1 MSVIPLSCSVP
12 ISVCENIMTTPTIF
26 CCFFKIWFLTW
37 HLQITLV
44 INILVKLPRELRMPV
59 AFRVGL
65 DSLTLLALRVKWSF
79 WVFKRK
85 VLELGYWESFV
96 FFVNLLECSWTYQTI
111 HVNKTNIHSGG
122 DDAPRVK
129 YYSYYIQF
137 GTGNQFVTC
146 SINSMWPIR
155 KYILESLESR

>member
-1 MSVIPLSCSVP
+1 MFKALVKDALTSSYLGNVFIRGFSSKKNTYVLPQVAAAMSVIPLSCSVP

-44 INILVKLPRELRMPV
+44 INILKLPRELRMPV

-85 VLELGYWESFV
+85 VLELGYRESFV
-96 FFVNLLECSWTYQTI
+96 FFVNLLECFWTY
-111 HVNKTNIHSGG
+111 
-122 DDAPRVK
+122 
-129 YYSYYIQF
+129 
-137 GTGNQFVTC
+137 
-146 SINSMWPIR
+146 
-155 KYILESLESR
+155 